1 MSIREIF
8 AQSVEQLRANRLR
21 SFLTMFGIAW
31 GIFSIMLLVAA
42 GQGLQ
47 VGYMKAQATLGKD
60 ILIIFPG
67 RTSLQAGGRRAGH
80 QVFFQTSDI
89 NAILTQCPDVKEVTP
104 ELASDH
110 PIASRFNSATFQLV
124 GGLPLYQRIRSMT
137 IASGRAFD
145 EGDEAAARRVV
156 VLGDTVATQLFHGH
170 DPLGETVMIG
180 GYPYRVIGTLV
191 KKNQNS
197 NYNGPDNRKMF
208 APFSTVLRDFPNKPP
223 SPANGVDLFLVVPRA
238 PDLHEQAD
246 HEVRVTLGRLHRFD
260 PDDKE
265 ALFDWDT
272 IKEARMFT
280 KLTGAMKQFLGATG
294 LMTLLLGGIGVMNI
308 MLVSAT
314 ERTREIGVRKA
325 VGATR
330 RAILTQFLTEAMV
343 LTLMA
348 GAAGMVLGYL
358 LCWLVNQLPMP
369 VFFAGLIVT
378 PAAGMLAAAVLGVVA
393 IVAGLYPAWRA
404 ASVRPIQALQYEH

>member
-8 AQSVEQLRANRLR
+8 AQSIDHLRANRLR

-31 GIFSIMLLVAA
+31 GVFSIMLLVAA

-47 VGYMKAQATLGKD
+47 VGYLKAQSTLGKD

-67 RTSLQAGGRRAGH
+67 RTSLQAGGLRAGH
-80 QVFFQTSDI
+80 PVFFRASDTQ
-89 NAILTQCPDVKEVTP
+89 AIQDQCPDVKLVTP
-104 ELASDH
+104 ELSNERLAV
-110 PIASRFNSATFQLV
+110 SRFNSGSFAMV
-124 GGLPLYQRIRSMT
+124 GGLPFYQQIRSMT
-137 IASGRAFD
+137 LATGRLFD

-156 VLGDTVATQLFHGH
+156 VLGATVANQLFHGN
-170 DPLGETVMIG
+170 DPIGETVTIG
-180 GYPYRVIGTLV
+180 GYPYKVIGTLV
-191 KKNQNS
+191 KKHQNS
-197 NYNGPDNRKMF
+197 DYNGPDNRKMF
-208 APFSTVLRDFPNKPP
+208 APFSAVLRDFPNKPP
-223 SPANGVDLFLVVPRA
+223 APPDGVDLFLVVPRQVSQ
-238 PDLHEQAD
+238 HTQAD
-246 HEVRVTLGRLHRFD
+246 HEVRVVLGRLHRFQ
-260 PDDKE
+260 PADKE
-265 ALFDWDT
+265 AVSDWDT

-280 KLTGAMKQFLGATG
+280 RLTGAMKTFLGATG

-330 RAILTQFLTEAMV
+330 RAIMMQFLAEALV
-343 LTLMA
+343 LTLLA
-348 GAAGMVLGYL
+348 GVGGMLLGYL

-369 VFFAGLIVT
+369 AFFAGLLVT
-378 PAAGMLAAAVLGVVA
+378 PEAGLLAAAVLGVVA
-393 IVAGLYPAWRA
+393 ILSGLYPAHKA